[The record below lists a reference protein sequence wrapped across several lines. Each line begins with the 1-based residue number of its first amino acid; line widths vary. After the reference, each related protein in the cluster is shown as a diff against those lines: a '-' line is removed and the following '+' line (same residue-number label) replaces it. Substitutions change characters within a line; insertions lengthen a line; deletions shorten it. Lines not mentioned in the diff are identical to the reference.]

1 MSYKVKTIIS
11 SNSAPISSNSAPTD
25 DVLPF
30 VLPLPTGEIPRDYDD
45 VALFHSKE
53 YAKIFGEK
61 RAESCDE
68 QKLLSVV
75 KITYGGKS
83 IHRAYR
89 CSPKLRKDEVALSA
103 NSQRLL
109 FGKNDNAGEVTI
121 TKGSKFLYFW
131 NHPFHA
137 TRISMRLG
145 VVSVALAIFSIVL
158 AVISIIVSLL

>member
-1 MSYKVKTIIS
+1 MRCKVKTLVS
-11 SNSAPISSNSAPTD
+11 SNVESAD
-25 DVLPF
+25 DVLQ
-30 VLPLPTGEIPRDYDD
+30 LQLGELPRDYDD
-45 VALFHSKE
+45 VAFLNNRIYSK
-53 YAKIFGEK
+53 ILGEK

-75 KITYGGKS
+75 KIACGGKS

-89 CSPKLRKDEVALSA
+89 CAATMTMDTVALSK

-109 FGKNDNAGEVTI
+109 FGSLSNADEVTI
-121 TKGSKFLYFW
+121 TKVSKFIYFW

-145 VVSVALAIFSIVL
+145 VYSVILAILSTIL
-158 AVISIIVSLL
+158 AIISIIIAIIK

>member
-11 SNSAPISSNSAPTD
+11 SNSTQTV
-25 DVLPF
+25 DVLQ
-30 VLPLPTGEIPRDYDD
+30 LPPGELPRDYDD
-45 VALFHSKE
+45 VAFLNNHTYST
-53 YAKIFGEK
+53 IFGET
-61 RAESCDE
+61 RAKSSDE
-68 QKLLSVV
+68 KKLLSVV
-75 KITYGGKS
+75 KIKYKSKS

-89 CSPKLRKDEVALSA
+89 CSANMTMNTVALTQ

-109 FGKNDNAGEVTI
+109 FGSLTNTDDVTI
-121 TKGSKFLYFW
+121 LKGSKFIYFW

>member
-1 MSYKVKTIIS
+1 MKYKVKTIVS
-11 SNSAPISSNSAPTD
+11 SNVESAD
-25 DVLPF
+25 DVLQLQP
-30 VLPLPTGEIPRDYDD
+30 GELPRDYDD
-45 VALFHSKE
+45 VAFLNNRIYS
-53 YAKIFGEK
+53 KIFGEK

-75 KITYGGKS
+75 KIACGGKS

-89 CSPKLRKDEVALSA
+89 CSANMTKNTVALTQ

-109 FGKNDNAGEVTI
+109 FGSLTNADYVTI
-121 TKGSKFLYFW
+121 SKGSKFIYFW

-145 VVSVALAIFSIVL
+145 VVSVALAIVSIIIS
-158 AVISIIVSLL
+158 VISIAI

>member
-1 MSYKVKTIIS
+1 MRYKVKTIVS
-11 SNSAPISSNSAPTD
+11 SNVESTD
-25 DVLPF
+25 DVLQLQP
-30 VLPLPTGEIPRDYDD
+30 GELPRDYDD
-45 VALFHSKE
+45 VAFLNNRIYSK
-53 YAKIFGEK
+53 ILGEK
-61 RAESCDE
+61 RAESSDE

-109 FGKNDNAGEVTI
+109 FGKIDNAGEVTI
-121 TKGSKFLYFW
+121 TKGSKFIYFW

-145 VVSVALAIFSIVL
+145 VYSIILAILSTIL
-158 AVISIIVSLL
+158 AIISIIAILK

>member
-25 DVLPF
+25 DVLS
-30 VLPLPTGEIPRDYDD
+30 LPTGEFPRDYDD
-45 VALFHSKE
+45 VALFHSTE

-61 RAESCDE
+61 RTESCDE

-89 CSPKLRKDEVALSA
+89 CSPKLRKDEVGLSS

-145 VVSVALAIFSIVL
+145 VYSVILAILSTILAIV
-158 AVISIIVSLL
+158 SIIIAIIK

>member
-1 MSYKVKTIIS
+1 MRYKVKTIGS
-11 SNSAPISSNSAPTD
+11 SNVESAD
-25 DVLPF
+25 DVLQLQP
-30 VLPLPTGEIPRDYDD
+30 GELPRDYDD
-45 VALFHSKE
+45 VAFLNNRIYS
-53 YAKIFGEK
+53 KIFGEK
-61 RAESCDE
+61 RAESSDE

-89 CSPKLRKDEVALSA
+89 CSPKLRTDEVALSA

-109 FGKNDNAGEVTI
+109 FGKIDNAGEVTI
-121 TKGSKFLYFW
+121 TKGSKFIYFW

-145 VVSVALAIFSIVL
+145 VYSVALAIVSIIIS
-158 AVISIIVSLL
+158 VISIAI

>member
-11 SNSAPISSNSAPTD
+11 SNSVPTD
-25 DVLPF
+25 D
-30 VLPLPTGEIPRDYDD
+30 VLPLPTGEFPRDYDD
-45 VALFHSKE
+45 VALFHSSE
-53 YAKIFGEK
+53 YAKIFGEN

-89 CSPKLRKDEVALSA
+89 CSPKLGKDEVGLSA

-109 FGKNDNAGEVTI
+109 FGKIDNAGEVTI
-121 TKGSKFLYFW
+121 TKGSEFRYFW
-131 NHPFHA
+131 YHPFYE
-137 TRISMRLG
+137 TRMSIRIG
-145 VVSVALAIFSIVL
+145 VISVAFAIL
-158 AVISIIVSLL
+158 SIIISLLK

>member
-11 SNSAPISSNSAPTD
+11 SNSAPTD
-25 DVLPF
+25 DVLP
-30 VLPLPTGEIPRDYDD
+30 LPVGEFPRDYDD
-45 VALFHSKE
+45 VALFHSSE

-83 IHRAYR
+83 THRAYR

-109 FGKNDNAGEVTI
+109 YGKIDNAGEVTI
-121 TKGSKFLYFW
+121 TNGSKFRYFW
-131 NHPFHA
+131 DHPFHA

-145 VVSVALAIFSIVL
+145 VVSVLFAILSIIITL
-158 AVISIIVSLL
+158 ISILIL

>member
-1 MSYKVKTIIS
+1 MRYKVKTIVS
-11 SNSAPISSNSAPTD
+11 SNVESAD
-25 DVLPF
+25 DVLQLQP
-30 VLPLPTGEIPRDYDD
+30 GELPRDYDD
-45 VALFHSKE
+45 VAFLNNRIYS
-53 YAKIFGEK
+53 KIFGEK
-61 RAESCDE
+61 RAESSDE

-109 FGKNDNAGEVTI
+109 FGKIDNAGEVTI
-121 TKGSKFLYFW
+121 TKGSKFIYFW

-145 VVSVALAIFSIVL
+145 VYSVILAILSTIL
-158 AVISIIVSLL
+158 AIISNIIAIIK